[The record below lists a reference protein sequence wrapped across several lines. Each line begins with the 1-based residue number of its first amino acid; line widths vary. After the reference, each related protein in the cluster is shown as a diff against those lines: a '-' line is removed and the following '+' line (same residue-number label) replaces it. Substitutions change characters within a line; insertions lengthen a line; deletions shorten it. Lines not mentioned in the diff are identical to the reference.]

1 LQKLD
6 ADKDF
11 APNKVVFYGSNFES
25 AKQME
30 LNEALQSYANKKSID
45 LDLVVRN

>member
-1 LQKLD
+1 
-6 ADKDF
+6 
-11 APNKVVFYGSNFES
+11 VFYGRNFES

-30 LNEALQSYANKKSID
+30 LNEALKSYSNKKSID